1 MTQSSLS
8 RHEPAIRT
16 VCKGQCGSVVTTSDS
31 IVRQASFGCRA
42 RSYLRPLP
50 FRPARPVTFVPA
62 FMQTGS
68 RSSSERFART
78 LRRVA
83 YMVSGLL
90 VVLLGIL
97 IAPLPGPGGIPVI
110 ALGLVLILRSS
121 FWAKRQF
128 IRAQYARPK
137 YVYPF
142 RRLLRKNP
150 EIAPVF
156 WQQALRAEKVVLK
169 STHRRLARVRRSSR
183 RFWRRNFSR

>member
-1 MTQSSLS
+1 M
-8 RHEPAIRT
+8 
-16 VCKGQCGSVVTTSDS
+16 
-31 IVRQASFGCRA
+31 
-42 RSYLRPLP
+42 
-50 FRPARPVTFVPA
+50 TFVPT
-62 FMQTGS
+62 FLQSGFKPS
-68 RSSSERFART
+68 GDSVARV
-78 LRRVA
+78 LRRAA
-83 YMVSGLL
+83 YMVSGVL
-90 VVLLGIL
+90 VVILGIL

-156 WQQALRAEKVVLK
+156 WQQALRAERLFLK
-169 STHRRLARVRRSSR
+169 TAHRRLARVRRSSR